1 MMNKM
6 KKKLRSKKGESLIE
20 SLVSILIFTL
30 ASIMLYTMLS
40 TSVRLNQAAK
50 DADAKHEIEMIYAEQ
65 GEKAYPELPDGANAN
80 GEVKIGLV
88 KDDGSKQ
95 TLVKY
100 NVEIH
105 RQDKDSLYS
114 YSKK

>member
-1 MMNKM
+1 MDKM

-50 DADAKHEIEMIYAEQ
+50 DADAKYEVEMIYAEQ
-65 GEKAYPELPDGANAN
+65 GEKAYPELPAGANGDGN
-80 GEVKIGLV
+80 VNIELV
-88 KDDGSKQ
+88 KDGGNKQ
-95 TLVKY
+95 TLVRY